1 MSKPDPDALRDAAP
15 VQGGPVLDYERRG
28 GGRADGERP
37 RATAGHILAALIVA
51 GLAFVGALVG
61 GMALAT
67 LLPDD
72 GSDHTLFVA
81 ARPFVFFLSAAA
93 AVSVFVFDLR
103 SYARAAL
110 PPPIREWEPDEQE
123 LR

>member
-1 MSKPDPDALRDAAP
+1 MSKPEPEALRDAAR
-15 VQGGPVLDYERRG
+15 VQGSPVLDYARRG

-37 RATAGHILAALIVA
+37 RATAGHVLAALIVA

-72 GSDHTLFVA
+72 GSDQTLFVA
-81 ARPFVFFLSAAA
+81 ARVRR
-93 AVSVFVFDLR
+93 LR
-103 SYARAAL
+103 GPGSCAGL
-110 PPPIREWEPDEQE
+110 PPPGDRIGRIFGGRSDFP
-123 LR
+123 